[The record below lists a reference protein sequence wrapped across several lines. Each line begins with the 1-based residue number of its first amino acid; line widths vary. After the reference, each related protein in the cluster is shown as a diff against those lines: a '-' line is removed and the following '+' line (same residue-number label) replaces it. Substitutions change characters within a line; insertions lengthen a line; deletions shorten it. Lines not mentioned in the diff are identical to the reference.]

1 MAREKFSTLTEQM
14 FYILLCLR
22 EECCGM
28 DVMARVNELT
38 GGRVAVGP
46 GTLYNLLEQF
56 LAAGYIVE
64 TRAEGRRRSYQ
75 LTAEGKT
82 LLQNEVER
90 LQAQVRDYEK
100 LLRDNAPCGRRE
112 MRESEVFLMRNTK
125 RELNPYSFYD
135 TEGLARHFERMAA
148 EGWAPDR
155 VGLFIRY
162 RRIKPQKLRFANT
175 YYPDDGDADGE
186 DVFLEYCAQAGW
198 QQSAGVGDLTFW
210 GDGAEGEG
218 GGLGG
223 RTRHVL
229 CTADENAVDVE
240 TDPVLQVDAMHR
252 ALKYYHSMMIF
263 WFGYMLLRIWDIL
276 TGLKTD
282 PLNTL
287 IYGMGDFLS
296 CISPVVTLIC
306 GTDLICYNSWY
317 RKAAR
322 TAREEHR
329 FLPAKSRLWLQIL
342 ERAALL
348 LTLFGILVRALL
360 GTGGSSMGRLY
371 LAAILC
377 GITPFAAMF
386 LTYSAVKTGAGR
398 AKRCIVTACVTA
410 AVALASVGVLL
421 TMEQNG
427 LFDSDEVPPELYD
440 EEFRATVYHDALP
453 LYLSDLGVADENAR
467 WSCLSWEM
475 SSPFASQRGGVQEDA
490 LGYPDPNDPNQYCGT
505 KTRIYYTVSDVYLSA
520 LFDRCLSTELDYQE
534 RHPESPYV
542 YNEVDAAPWDAEQAW
557 RLYNTD
563 TGEWCD
569 YWLLM
574 RGTRIVK
581 LVTTDLK
588 MTDARMAVVGEKLLN
603 ADIK

>member
-1 MAREKFSTLTEQM
+1 
-14 FYILLCLR
+14 
-22 EECCGM
+22 
-28 DVMARVNELT
+28 
-38 GGRVAVGP
+38 
-46 GTLYNLLEQF
+46 
-56 LAAGYIVE
+56 
-64 TRAEGRRRSYQ
+64 
-75 LTAEGKT
+75 
-82 LLQNEVER
+82 
-90 LQAQVRDYEK
+90 
-100 LLRDNAPCGRRE
+100 

-162 RRIKPQKLRFANT
+162 RRIKPQKLRFAIT

-329 FLPAKSRLWLQIL
+329 FLPAKSRLWLQTLWRLI
-342 ERAALL
+342 LL
-348 LTLFGILVRALL
+348 LTIFSAVVVILMGNDTSGQARLYYVTLL
-360 GTGGSSMGRLY
+360 IVCGPIAAAFFAYSSMER
-371 LAAILC
+371 
-377 GITPFAAMF
+377 
-386 LTYSAVKTGAGR
+386 AG
-398 AKRCIVTACVTA
+398 AKRGERCVITALVMVLT
-410 AVALASVGVLL
+410 VASVAGLSY
-421 TMEQNG
+421 TMKQNG
-427 LFDSDEVPPELYD
+427 LFEDGNANAEWYSENGAH
-440 EEFRATVYHDALP
+440 FTIYHDPLL
-453 LYLSDLGVADENAR
+453 LYLSDLGVEDGGAR
-467 WSCLSWEM
+467 WSCRSWEV
-475 SSPFASQRGGVQEDA
+475 SSTPWRAAQRQAGGRP
-490 LGYPDPNDPNQYCGT
+490 L
-505 KTRIYYTVSDVYLSA
+505 LS
-520 LFDRCLSTELDYQE
+520 R
-534 RHPESPYV
+534 PE
-542 YNEVDAAPWDAEQAW
+542 
-557 RLYNTD
+557 
-563 TGEWCD
+563 
-569 YWLLM
+569 
-574 RGTRIVK
+574 
-581 LVTTDLK
+581 
-588 MTDARMAVVGEKLLN
+588 
-603 ADIK
+603 

>member
-1 MAREKFSTLTEQM
+1 
-14 FYILLCLR
+14 
-22 EECCGM
+22 
-28 DVMARVNELT
+28 
-38 GGRVAVGP
+38 
-46 GTLYNLLEQF
+46 
-56 LAAGYIVE
+56 
-64 TRAEGRRRSYQ
+64 
-75 LTAEGKT
+75 
-82 LLQNEVER
+82 
-90 LQAQVRDYEK
+90 
-100 LLRDNAPCGRRE
+100 

-162 RRIKPQKLRFANT
+162 RRIKPQKLRFAIT
-175 YYPDDGDADGE
+175 YYPDDGGADGE

-210 GDGAEGEG
+210 GNGAEGEG

-252 ALKYYHSMMIF
+252 GLKYYHSMMIF

-329 FLPAKSRLWLQIL
+329 FLPAKSRPWLQIL

-360 GTGGSSMGRLY
+360 GTGSSSAGRLY

-453 LYLSDLGVADENAR
+453 LYLSE
-467 WSCLSWEM
+467 
-475 SSPFASQRGGVQEDA
+475 
-490 LGYPDPNDPNQYCGT
+490 
-505 KTRIYYTVSDVYLSA
+505 
-520 LFDRCLSTELDYQE
+520 
-534 RHPESPYV
+534 
-542 YNEVDAAPWDAEQAW
+542 
-557 RLYNTD
+557 
-563 TGEWCD
+563 
-569 YWLLM
+569 
-574 RGTRIVK
+574 
-581 LVTTDLK
+581 TTS
-588 MTDARMAVVGEKLLN
+588 N
-603 ADIK
+603 

>member
-1 MAREKFSTLTEQM
+1 
-14 FYILLCLR
+14 
-22 EECCGM
+22 
-28 DVMARVNELT
+28 
-38 GGRVAVGP
+38 
-46 GTLYNLLEQF
+46 
-56 LAAGYIVE
+56 
-64 TRAEGRRRSYQ
+64 
-75 LTAEGKT
+75 
-82 LLQNEVER
+82 
-90 LQAQVRDYEK
+90 
-100 LLRDNAPCGRRE
+100 

-162 RRIKPQKLRFANT
+162 RRIKPQKLRFAIT
-175 YYPDDGDADGE
+175 YYPDDGGADGE

-329 FLPAKSRLWLQIL
+329 FLPAKSRPWLQIL

-360 GTGGSSMGRLY
+360 GTGSSSAGRLY

-398 AKRCIVTACVTA
+398 AKRYIVTACVTA

-453 LYLSDLGVADENAR
+453 LYLSDLGIEDENAR
-467 WSCLSWEM
+467 WSCLSWGS
-475 SSPFASQRGGVQEDA
+475 SSPFAARYGGEQRDVLASLD
-490 LGYPDPNDPNQYCGT
+490 DPEHPETARGNPA
-505 KTRIYYTVSDVYLSA
+505 RIHYDIGDVYLASW
-520 LFDRCLSTELDYQE
+520 FDRCLASELDYEQTALVDGE
-534 RHPESPYV
+534 HRRLPYACR
-542 YNEVDAAPWDAEQAW
+542 EVDAAPWGAEQAW
-557 RLYNTD
+557 RLYD
-563 TGEWCD
+563 EEEEQWLDHWLITG
-569 YWLLM
+569 
-574 RGTRIVK
+574 GTRIVEF
-581 LVTTDLK
+581 VSGSVQ
-588 MTDARMAVVGEKLLN
+588 MTDVQKATVGEKLLN
-603 ADIK
+603 ADAK

>member
-1 MAREKFSTLTEQM
+1 
-14 FYILLCLR
+14 
-22 EECCGM
+22 
-28 DVMARVNELT
+28 
-38 GGRVAVGP
+38 
-46 GTLYNLLEQF
+46 
-56 LAAGYIVE
+56 
-64 TRAEGRRRSYQ
+64 
-75 LTAEGKT
+75 
-82 LLQNEVER
+82 
-90 LQAQVRDYEK
+90 
-100 LLRDNAPCGRRE
+100 

-162 RRIKPQKLRFANT
+162 RRIKPQKLRFAIT
-175 YYPDDGDADGE
+175 YYPDDGGADGE

-329 FLPAKSRLWLQIL
+329 FLPAKSRRWLQIL

-398 AKRCIVTACVTA
+398 GSA
-410 AVALASVGVLL
+410 A
-421 TMEQNG
+421 
-427 LFDSDEVPPELYD
+427 
-440 EEFRATVYHDALP
+440 
-453 LYLSDLGVADENAR
+453 
-467 WSCLSWEM
+467 
-475 SSPFASQRGGVQEDA
+475 SSRPA
-490 LGYPDPNDPNQYCGT
+490 
-505 KTRIYYTVSDVYLSA
+505 
-520 LFDRCLSTELDYQE
+520 
-534 RHPESPYV
+534 
-542 YNEVDAAPWDAEQAW
+542 
-557 RLYNTD
+557 
-563 TGEWCD
+563 
-569 YWLLM
+569 
-574 RGTRIVK
+574 
-581 LVTTDLK
+581 
-588 MTDARMAVVGEKLLN
+588 
-603 ADIK
+603 

>member
-1 MAREKFSTLTEQM
+1 
-14 FYILLCLR
+14 
-22 EECCGM
+22 
-28 DVMARVNELT
+28 
-38 GGRVAVGP
+38 
-46 GTLYNLLEQF
+46 
-56 LAAGYIVE
+56 
-64 TRAEGRRRSYQ
+64 
-75 LTAEGKT
+75 
-82 LLQNEVER
+82 
-90 LQAQVRDYEK
+90 
-100 LLRDNAPCGRRE
+100 

-162 RRIKPQKLRFANT
+162 RRIKPQKLRFAIT

-329 FLPAKSRLWLQIL
+329 FLPAKSRPWLQIL

-440 EEFRATVYHDALP
+440 EEFQATVYHDALP
-453 LYLSDLGVADENAR
+453 LYLSDLGIEDENAR
-467 WSCLSWEM
+467 WSCLSWGS
-475 SSPFASQRGGVQEDA
+475 SSPLAAQRGGVQEDA

-557 RLYNTD
+557 RLYNPD

-581 LVTTDLK
+581 LVTTDLE
-588 MTDARMAVVGEKLLN
+588 MTDARMAIVGEKLLN
-603 ADIK
+603 ADAK